1 MSSKVNRYRK
11 FRIMTLKVRI
21 TWELVN
27 SVFLVIF
34 QFLVYL
40 YGHWE
45 MRQSYET
52 TCIKVRGKCADD
64 KENLKQETVSMK
76 GDIENR
82 RRILLDDQ

>member
-1 MSSKVNRYRK
+1 M
-11 FRIMTLKVRI
+11 MLKVKI

-52 TCIKVRGKCADD
+52 TCIKVRGKYADD
-64 KENLKQETVSMK
+64 IGNLKQETRNMK
-76 GDIENR
+76 PERGHKNST
-82 RRILLDDQ
+82 